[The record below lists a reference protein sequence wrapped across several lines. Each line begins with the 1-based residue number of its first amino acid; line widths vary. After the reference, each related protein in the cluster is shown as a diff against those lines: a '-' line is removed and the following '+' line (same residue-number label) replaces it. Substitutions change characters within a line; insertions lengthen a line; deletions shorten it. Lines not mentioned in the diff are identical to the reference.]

1 MKKITFLLTLL
12 AMVVCN
18 VRSAFADDAKWTDKG
33 IATFGEAVTS
43 LDNLNDG
50 FYVLRNVGRKTF
62 VKAEGEA
69 LKLKPVV
76 KSTNF
81 NDFKNFFQGNADVA
95 YVFYLKKSATGGK
108 YTIQGK
114 TGNYVPNST
123 RKDESLSLNATE
135 YEYTIEH
142 IGGSSFGLKSDTYY
156 LDGKAY
162 DGNYMEGSVVSYNET
177 LPGENSNGA
186 YQLYPVTLDAT
197 CTVNFK
203 YTVNN
208 HVVFAAS
215 KKVVTNLAPSADNYP
230 CLTITGYN
238 KDVITEGGDVVVNC
252 TMTLPFEVSSIE
264 SPKYYAIKLHTGN
277 RMMVADEANSEV
289 ACYDVSTSLVE
300 LPEQNQW
307 AFIGTDAL
315 ESFKLYNKA
324 AKKYLKSSGSGTI
337 ATLVDEAEASTFH
350 VMATQVQNMTNGFC
364 ISNSSYYLNY
374 QNPEGTNK
382 PGVYGYGL
390 PDQGSTC
397 TIFTPASFPLNY
409 ANDWVNVP
417 EGAIGGKAYLETAGN
432 LTALKNA
439 YNAVKNNANPT
450 EEEISALVTINKA
463 IDASEASKVTF
474 KEGYYRLVNRK
485 DHNFLH
491 IVEGNNIMNTQEAK
505 DKAVGS
511 VVYFKSTGEEG
522 KYNLMMEGMYLG
534 TVAKSKNI
542 VLGNEGSKGTY
553 SVVFPTTDFV
563 TKIQE
568 ISTDNEKNYHYLHVN
583 GGNAVGWEAGEGAP
597 ASHWYVV
604 PATDIEVDMNTVEGK
619 SYATAYLPFAV
630 SSVSGAEA
638 YTGALNATKDQL
650 DMTKVESVPANQG
663 VVLVGTGN
671 KATLT
676 IGEATANIASND
688 LVGTN
693 TKVTVNNANRANYLV
708 FGKNKDNA
716 SEVGFFKPS
725 ATVSS
730 IPANKAYLNAS
741 ALAQGAIV
749 MNFGGN
755 VTGVN
760 TVVLGE
766 NGVNA
771 PVYDLSGRRVVAPV
785 KGGVYIQN
793 GKKFIK

>member
-1 MKKITFLLTLL
+1 MRKITFLLTLL

-81 NDFKNFFQGNADVA
+81 NDFKNFFQGNTDVA

-114 TGNYVPNST
+114 TGNYFPNST
-123 RKDESLSLNATE
+123 RKDESLSLKATE

-142 IGGSSFGLKSDTYY
+142 IGGSSFGLKSDKYY

-162 DGNYMEGSVVSYNET
+162 NGDYLEGTVVSYGET
-177 LPGENSNGA
+177 LPGENTNGA
-186 YQLYPVTLDAT
+186 YQLYPVTLDAL

-208 HVVFAAS
+208 HVVLAAS
-215 KKVVTNLAPSADNYP
+215 KKVLPNTAPSADNYP

-238 KDVITEGGDVVVNC
+238 KDVITESGDVVVNC

-324 AKKYLKSSGSGTI
+324 AKKYLKSSSSGTI

-350 VMATQVQNMTNGFC
+350 VMATEIKNMTNGFC

-374 QNPEGTNK
+374 QNSEGTNK

-409 ANDWVNVP
+409 ANDLLIIP

-432 LTALKNA
+432 RTALEDA
-439 YNAVKNNANPT
+439 YNAVKNSANPT
-450 EEEISALVTINKA
+450 EEEINALVTINKA
-463 IDASEASKVTF
+463 IEASEASNVTF

-485 DHNFLH
+485 DHKYLH

-522 KYNLMMEGMYLG
+522 KYNLMIEGMYLG
-534 TVAKSKNI
+534 TVTKSTDI
-542 VLGNEGSKGTY
+542 VLGNEASKGTY
-553 SVVFPTTDFV
+553 SVELPVGNYI

-638 YTGALNATKDQL
+638 YTGALNVTKDQL

-671 KATLT
+671 RATLT

-725 ATVSS
+725 AAVAS

-741 ALAQGAIV
+741 ALGAIV

>member
-33 IATFGEAVTS
+33 IATFGEAITS

-62 VKAEGEA
+62 VRAEGEA
-69 LKLKPVV
+69 LKLKPAV

-81 NDFKNFFQGNADVA
+81 NDFKNFFQGNTDVA

-114 TGNYVPNST
+114 TGNYFPNST
-123 RKDESLSLNATE
+123 QKDESLSLNATE

-162 DGNYMEGSVVSYNET
+162 NGDYLEGTVVSYGET
-177 LPGENSNGA
+177 LPNRENSNGA
-186 YQLYPVTLDAT
+186 YELYPVTLNT
-197 CTVNFK
+197 LCTVNFK

-215 KKVVTNLAPSADNYP
+215 KKVLPNTAPSADNYP

-238 KDVITEGGDVVVNC
+238 KNVITEGGDVVVNC

-264 SPKYYAIKLHTGN
+264 SPKYYAIKMHTGN
-277 RMMVADEANSEV
+277 RMMVADKANSEV
-289 ACYDVSTSLVE
+289 ACYDVSTSLAE

-315 ESFKLYNKA
+315 ESFKLYNKGT
-324 AKKYLKSSGSGTI
+324 KKYLKSSSDGTI
-337 ATLVDEAEASTFH
+337 ATLVNEAEASTFH
-350 VMATQVQNMTNGFC
+350 VMATERKDMTNGFC
-364 ISNSSYYLNY
+364 ISNGSYYLNY
-374 QNPEGTNK
+374 QNPEGSNK
-382 PGVYGYGL
+382 PGVYGYSL

-409 ANDWVNVP
+409 ASDWVYVP
-417 EGAIGGKAYLETAGN
+417 EGAIGGKVYLETAGN
-432 LTALKNA
+432 RTALKDA

-450 EEEISALVTINKA
+450 EEEINTLVTINKA
-463 IDASEASKVTF
+463 IETSEASKVTF

-511 VVYFKSTGEEG
+511 VVYFKSAGEEG
-522 KYNLMMEGMYLG
+522 KYNLMIEGMYLG
-534 TVAKSKNI
+534 TVGKSTNI
-542 VLGNEGSKGTY
+542 ALGNEGSKGTY
-553 SVVFPTTDFV
+553 SVVLPEGNYI

-568 ISTDNEKNYHYLHVN
+568 ISTDNEKDYHYLHVN
-583 GGNAVGWEAGEGAP
+583 GGNAVGWEASEGAP

-604 PATDIEVDMNTVEGK
+604 PATDIEVDMKTVEGK

-630 SSVSGAEA
+630 SSVEGAEA
-638 YTGALNATKDQL
+638 YTGALNATEDQL

-693 TKVTVNNANRANYLV
+693 TKVTVNDANRASYLV

-725 ATVSS
+725 ATVAS

-741 ALAQGAIV
+741 ALGAIV
-749 MNFGGN
+749 MNFGGS

-766 NGVNA
+766 NGANA